1 MRKTPLLDFHLEING
16 SIGSFARWKMP
27 MDYGNMLKEALETR
41 NNVTFFDISH
51 LSRIKVKG
59 DDSEEF
65 LQRLVARDIKKV
77 KENFI
82 SGPTAFLNFN
92 AGFKDDVM
100 VYKFSKNDFL
110 VVGNAVNHDKIIDWL
125 HENIGEYKV
134 TIEDLT
140 FNTAMLAVQ
149 GPKSIEI
156 MRKVLGDIIDSL
168 TPLKF
173 HTDIVTEHGVI
184 KLLSYSGWTG
194 ETGFELITDIETGEK
209 ILRVLYEKG
218 VRPAGLGA
226 RDILRIEM
234 GYALYGNEI
243 SEDINPIEAKYWVFS
258 WKKKDDYIG
267 REALL
272 NILGKGIEKVRY
284 GFVAKKG
291 SALPR
296 KGMKVFV
303 GNREIGFI
311 TSGTF
316 SPILKLPIAL
326 GYVLSKYSING
337 LRVNIKGNKR
347 IIDAKIVEP
356 PFVKNL

>member
-1 MRKTPLLDFHLEING
+1 
-16 SIGSFARWKMP
+16 

-110 VVGNAVNHDKIIDWL
+110 VVGNAVNHDKIVDWL

-140 FNTAMLAVQ
+140 FNTVMLAVQ

-209 ILRVLYEKG
+209 ILRVL
-218 VRPAGLGA
+218 
-226 RDILRIEM
+226 
-234 GYALYGNEI
+234 
-243 SEDINPIEAKYWVFS
+243 
-258 WKKKDDYIG
+258 
-267 REALL
+267 
-272 NILGKGIEKVRY
+272 
-284 GFVAKKG
+284 
-291 SALPR
+291 
-296 KGMKVFV
+296 
-303 GNREIGFI
+303 
-311 TSGTF
+311 
-316 SPILKLPIAL
+316 
-326 GYVLSKYSING
+326 
-337 LRVNIKGNKR
+337 
-347 IIDAKIVEP
+347 
-356 PFVKNL
+356 